1 MTLFKQIKNHH
12 LAVFGVHPVHQ
23 LYRADVSII
32 FEIDVIIY
40 VEQLSVHFME
50 ADAYKQISFHIKTN
64 CEFNFPTFFR
74 FDRLNSHLL
83 LNRNSWKI
91 PLKYFRKLLF
101 CRHQIA
107 FTSLAKR
114 DDITILQ
121 EFYVVIHTIHFK
133 NSDRKNR
140 WLSKNIFV
148 SYRPPLPFSK

>member
-1 MTLFKQIKNHH
+1 MKILDFLGMYFDAVVVEVKTFYLLFIFALAILCGTFNILQIFSHS
-12 LAVFGVHPVHQ
+12 L
-23 LYRADVSII
+23 
-32 FEIDVIIY
+32 
-40 VEQLSVHFME
+40 
-50 ADAYKQISFHIKTN
+50 TN

-101 CRHQIA
+101 CRHQ
-107 FTSLAKR
+107 TAKR

-121 EFYVVIHTIHFK
+121 EFYVEIHTIHFK